1 MQIFN
6 ALLRLYPPE
15 YRSTF
20 APEMLTVLQQASCG
34 HKRAARARFVLKEG
48 FGLMKGAVSE
58 WVVKLAT
65 HDQYLQE
72 DTTSNMVLPDNVEA
86 AQKQVKLILSRM
98 ENAIATHQF
107 EKARF
112 YSNAERKARE
122 NLRFLQEK
130 Y

>member
-1 MQIFN
+1 MQIFH

-20 APEMLTVLQQASCG
+20 APEMLTVLQQASQG
-34 HKRAARARFVLKEG
+34 HKPAARARFVLKES
-48 FGLMKGAVSE
+48 FGLMRGAVSE
-58 WVVKLAT
+58 WAVKLVT
-65 HDQYLQE
+65 HDRYLQ
-72 DTTSNMVLPDNVEA
+72 DNINDDMALPDNAREA
-86 AQKQVKLILSRM
+86 EKQVKLILSRM

-122 NLRFLQEK
+122 NLCFLQGRH
-130 Y
+130 